1 MKDRIK
7 KFPHGL
13 YLTGRLM
20 RYSCY
25 LLISLISLLL
35 CSCTYFK
42 PSPQSN
48 VVPFYWQQQQQNC
61 KVETQ
66 RNNNCP
72 SITYNGLNFNTFK
85 KLNTLIDNKFL
96 QILNAEK
103 TTTLEEYLKNNLARA
118 NDGYHL
124 NLSVQLISENDVL
137 IVLMLTVEEIPS
149 TDQYNAQ
156 KVRFINFDK
165 HKQKDITLKDAI
177 ITDKTESFWSTA
189 QIAYKQWLE
198 IQQLLNNESYQ
209 EDWPFIKT
217 DNVALLPKQLMLKYN
232 GNTLAPYAMGEPT
245 LFIPYTQLN
254 DILKPEY
261 LPH

>member
-1 MKDRIK
+1 
-7 KFPHGL
+7 
-13 YLTGRLM
+13 M
-20 RYSCY
+20 RYIRY
-25 LLISLISLLL
+25 LLISITSLLL
-35 CSCTYFK
+35 CGCSYFK
-42 PSPQSN
+42 PTSQSD
-48 VVPFYWQQQQQNC
+48 VTPFNWQHQQPNC

-66 RNNNCP
+66 QNNNCP
-72 SITYNGLNFNTFK
+72 SITYNGLNFNKFK
-85 KLNTLIDNKFL
+85 KLNTLINNKFL

-118 NDGYHL
+118 NNGYHL
-124 NLSVQLISENDVL
+124 NLSVQLMSENDVL

-177 ITDKTESFWSTA
+177 IMDKTEVFWSTA

-198 IQQLLNNESYQ
+198 IQQLLNNETYQ

-217 DNVALLPKQLMLKYN
+217 NNVALLPKQLMLKYS

-245 LFIPYTQLN
+245 LFIPYEQLHE
-254 DILKPEY
+254 ILKPEY